1 MSARCLPAWLRS
13 RCRGR
18 RLLVVMHYLLLHI
31 VCVLHFSQLLR
42 LGQKRSCR
50 SMSVVG
56 VNYAL
61 AAMVSACA
69 AVFLGAWSAQGVPML
84 TALGVVNGVLFVLH
98 VLVMMAAFRL
108 AGTGITW
115 AFVGA
120 GVIMPVLAARFLWD
134 EEMSRMQWLALGL
147 VPLAV
152 ALLRPPR
159 KAGEAAKHVGLKGD
173 VILLLCFLMAGA
185 IATLNKAQDVYIK
198 ALPGAQEAGV
208 FLSRERLVFQT
219 ALFVTTAVLS
229 VGYMIARRMWPTR
242 KETAVGLAV
251 GLANNC
257 GLFFALLA
265 INAVAATVFFP
276 TAGCLVIAGNTVL
289 GRFFWKEKLTV
300 KQALGLAVA
309 LGIVALANLRATS

>member
-1 MSARCLPAWLRS
+1 
-13 RCRGR
+13 
-18 RLLVVMHYLLLHI
+18 MHYLLLHI

-50 SMSVVG
+50 AMSVVG

-61 AAMVSACA
+61 AAAISACA
-69 AVFLGAWSAQGVPML
+69 AVFLGAWGARGVPVL
-84 TALGVVNGVLFVLH
+84 AALGAVNGVLFVLH

-108 AGTGITW
+108 AGTGVTW

-134 EEMSRMQWLALGL
+134 EEMSRMQWVALGL

-159 KAGEAAKHVGLKGD
+159 KAGQAAKHVGFKGD
-173 VILLLCFLMAGA
+173 VILTLCFLMAGV
-185 IATLNKAQDVYIK
+185 IGTLHKAQDVYVK
-198 ALPGAQEAGV
+198 ALPGTQEAGA
-208 FLSRERLVFQT
+208 FLSRERLAYQT
-219 ALFVTTAVLS
+219 ALFVTTAIVS
-229 VGYMIARRMWPTR
+229 VGYMIGRRMWPTR

-257 GLFFALLA
+257 GLFLALVA
-265 INAVAATVFFP
+265 ITAVGATRFFP
-276 TAGCLVIAGNTVL
+276 TAGCLVIAGNTIL
-289 GRFFWKEKLTV
+289 GRLFWRERLV
-300 KQALGLAVA
+300 ARQAFGLAVA
-309 LGIVALANLRATS
+309 LGIVVLANVRPG